1 MLKLLAKLIDWIAR
15 PADVD
20 LVGADPLQHPAIER
34 MSERERADLP
44 FTPAPRQACCA
55 G

>member
-1 MLKLLAKLIDWIAR
+1 MLNLLARLIDWIAS

-20 LVGADPLQHPAIER
+20 LIEADPLQHPAIER
-34 MSERERADLP
+34 MSERELADLP
-44 FTPAPRQACCA
+44 FTPAPRQSRCA